1 VINAWPLDYLIRFTQ
16 KTKPAEMSHQK
27 HSFRARADFGW
38 TTFKSPISWAF
49 FARLKRAAPNPV
61 LHPQCAARLPASLF
75 LVSRLI

>member
-49 FARLKRAAPNPV
+49 LLDSNALLQIPYCILNAQHGCWHLCF
-61 LHPQCAARLPASLF
+61 
-75 LVSRLI
+75 